1 MASFLKELSVLKILL
16 SLVLIFSCSKGPNNE
31 KLKLGFIVKQPDEPW
46 FQLEW
51 KFAEEASKKYGFEL
65 IKIAATDG
73 EKVLSA
79 IDNLAANGASG
90 FVICTPDVRL
100 GPAIK
105 MKSDSAGLKM
115 ISVDDQFISA
125 NGSPMVEVPYLG
137 ISAKEIG
144 KSVGANLYSEMK
156 KREWKLEEVGAAIVT
171 FDEMQTGRER
181 TDGATEALIA
191 SGFPQNQVYKIAQKT
206 SDIPGSFDAVNI
218 LLTQKPKVKK
228 WLIAGLNDN
237 AVLGAVRA
245 MEGRGFKP
253 ENVIGIGINGS
264 EAVVEFEKRNVTGL
278 YASILLSAKDHG
290 FKTTEMLYHWVKN
303 GVEPQK
309 DTRTTGVLITRANFE
324 EILKEQGIR

>member
-1 MASFLKELSVLKILL
+1 VLKILL
-16 SLVLIFSCSKGPNNE
+16 SLVLIFSCSKAPTT
-31 KLKLGFIVKQPDEPW
+31 LKLGFIVKQPDEPW

-105 MKSDSAGLKM
+105 MKAESAGLKM
-115 ISVDDQFISA
+115 ISVDDQFIGADGSA
-125 NGSPMVEVPYLG
+125 MTEVPYLG
-137 ISAKEIG
+137 ISAREIG
-144 KSVGANLYSEMK
+144 KSVGTNLFAEMK
-156 KREWKLEEVGAAIVT
+156 KRNWKMDEVGAAIVT
-171 FDEMQTGRER
+171 FDEMETGRER
-181 TDGATEALIA
+181 TEGAIESLLA
-191 SGFPQNQVYKIAQKT
+191 SGFPQDKVYKIAQKT
-206 SDIPGSFDAVNI
+206 SDIPGAFDAVNI
-218 LLTQKPKVKK
+218 LLTQKAKVKK

-245 MEGRGFKP
+245 MEGRGFKA
-253 ENVIGIGINGS
+253 ENMIGIGINGS
-264 EAVVEFEKRNVTGL
+264 EAVVEFEKKNVTGL

-290 FKTTEMLYHWVKN
+290 FKTTEMLYHWVKD
-303 GVEPQK
+303 GIEPAK
-309 DTRTTGVLITRANFE
+309 DTRTTGVLITRENFAQ
-324 EILKEQGIR
+324 ILKEQGIR

>member
-1 MASFLKELSVLKILL
+1 MLKILL
-16 SLVLIFSCSKGPNNE
+16 SLVLIFSCSKQPTN
-31 KLKLGFIVKQPDEPW
+31 LKLGFIVKQPDEPW

-105 MKSDSAGLKM
+105 MKAQAAGLKM
-115 ISVDDQFISA
+115 ISVDDQFIGA
-125 NGSPMVEVPYLG
+125 DGKAMTEVAYLG
-137 ISAKEIG
+137 ISAREIG
-144 KSVGANLYSEMK
+144 KSVGTNLFAEMK
-156 KREWKLEEVGAAIVT
+156 KRNWKMDEVGAAIVT
-171 FDEMQTGRER
+171 FDEMETGRER
-181 TDGATEALIA
+181 TEGAIENLL
-191 SGFPQNQVYKIAQKT
+191 SNGFPQDKIYKIAQKT
-206 SDIPGSFDAVNI
+206 SDIPGAFDAVNI
-218 LLTQKPKVKK
+218 LLTQKAKVKK

-245 MEGRGFKP
+245 MEGRGFKA
-253 ENVIGIGINGS
+253 ENMIGIGINGS
-264 EAVVEFEKRNVTGL
+264 EAVTEFEKKNTTGL

-290 FKTTEMLYHWVKN
+290 FKTTEMLYHWVKD
-303 GVEPQK
+303 GTEPPK
-309 DTRTTGVLITRANFE
+309 DTRTTGVLITRENFAQ
-324 EILKEQGIR
+324 ILKEQGIR

>member
-1 MASFLKELSVLKILL
+1 MLKILL
-16 SLVLIFSCSKGPNNE
+16 ALVLIFSCSKQPTS
-31 KLKLGFIVKQPDEPW
+31 LKLGFIVKQPDEPW

-51 KFAEEASKKYGFEL
+51 KFAEAASKKYGFEL

-105 MKSDSAGLKM
+105 MKAQNLGLKM
-115 ISVDDQFISA
+115 IAVDDQFIGADGKS
-125 NGSPMVEVPYLG
+125 MLDVPYLG
-137 ISAKEIG
+137 ISAREIG

-156 KREWKLEEVGAAIVT
+156 KRNWNLDEVGTAIVT
-171 FDEMQTGRER
+171 FDEMETGRER
-181 TDGATEALIA
+181 TEGAIEALLS
-191 SGFPQNQVYKIAQKT
+191 SGYPQNQIYKIAQKT

-253 ENVIGIGINGS
+253 ENMIGIGINGS
-264 EAVVEFEKRNVTGL
+264 EAVVEFEKKNETGL
-278 YASILLSAKDHG
+278 YASVLLSAKDHG
-290 FKTTEMLYHWVKN
+290 FKTIEMLYHWVKN
-303 GVEPQK
+303 GSEPSK

-324 EILKEQGIR
+324 QILKDQGIR

>member
-1 MASFLKELSVLKILL
+1 VLKILL
-16 SLVLIFSCSKGPNNE
+16 SLVLIFSCSKQPAN
-31 KLKLGFIVKQPDEPW
+31 LKLGFIIKQPDEPW

-105 MKSDSAGLKM
+105 MKAQSAGLKM
-115 ISVDDQFISA
+115 IAVDDQFIGADGKS
-125 NGSPMVEVPYLG
+125 MTDVPYLG
-137 ISAKEIG
+137 ISAREIG
-144 KSVGANLYSEMK
+144 KSVGTNLYSEMK
-156 KREWKLEEVGAAIVT
+156 KRNWNLEEVGTAIVT
-171 FDEMQTGRER
+171 FDEMETGRER
-181 TDGATEALIA
+181 TEGAIESLLS
-191 SGFPQNQVYKIAQKT
+191 SGFPEGQIYKIAQKT

-253 ENVIGIGINGS
+253 ENMIGIGINGS
-264 EAVVEFEKRNVTGL
+264 EAVVEFEKKNETGL
-278 YASILLSAKDHG
+278 YASVLLSAKDHG
-290 FKTTEMLYHWVKN
+290 FKTIEMLYHWVKE
-303 GVEPQK
+303 GTEPSK

-324 EILKEQGIR
+324 QILKDQGIR